1 MLLLPYYS
9 YFLGGI
15 FFMFSSIRPKAELE
29 ELLKRGTNLNATG
42 RFHQTLAF
50 NHFNSHDE
58 ENLKALYN
66 KLKDITPSMNAIF
79 NNYLSEISPSSQ
91 QTISEG
97 NINRYLTQFFLATRD
112 DEYVDETVKFFN
124 LFRKNQYEPGKLIV
138 VFNQFAFYITT
149 YILHNFGMKPN
160 KAFEYMKSFQSAV
173 NVDQELLVEVLTER
187 IIENVVAE
195 VSSLMDVNAKIM
207 YMKDL
212 VFSLDKQNEEI
223 QSSTAATEEIAAS
236 INEVARMSSHISEKT
251 TESVDHAVKGKNA
264 IEHALSEIFKTEE
277 TFTTIVESFS
287 ELQKRVN
294 DIEHVVTLI
303 NQIADQTNLLALN
316 ASIEAARAGEHGKGF
331 AVVAQEVRKL
341 AEGTVS
347 ALSEVST
354 NVHHLKSYSNDVSNS
369 ITETTEIIKDA
380 TVEAKE
386 SLPLLNAIV
395 SAIEGINLDVTNT
408 AAISQE
414 QAAAIDE
421 VSARMIEISNLQD
434 DIRDYSHNTSSDIH
448 LLGKEINR
456 FRNDI
461 VAKNNVQLSSIAL
474 LQLSKA
480 DHILWKW
487 RIYNM
492 FLGLENVQPSDVSSH
507 KDCRLGK
514 WYTSPRSVERFGH
527 LQDYRDLDAY
537 HIRVH
542 ESAKLAAEAHKA
554 GHIQQAEIHL
564 KEVDQASEKVLYFI
578 NNLITHLEKERV
590 MH

>member
-1 MLLLPYYS
+1 
-9 YFLGGI
+9 
-15 FFMFSSIRPKAELE
+15 MFSSIRPKAELD

-42 RFHQTLAF
+42 RFNKTLAF
-50 NHFNSHDE
+50 NHFNSQDE
-58 ENLKALYN
+58 ENLKTLYK
-66 KLKDITPSMNAIF
+66 KLSDITPSMNAIF
-79 NNYLSEISPSSQ
+79 NNYLSEISLSSEL
-91 QTISEG
+91 TISEEY
-97 NINRYLTQFFLATRD
+97 INRYLTQFFLATRN

-149 YILHNFGMKPN
+149 YILHNFGLKPN

-187 IIENVVAE
+187 TIENVVAE
-195 VSSLMDVNAKIM
+195 ISSLMDVNAKIM

-236 INEVARMSSHISEKT
+236 INEVARMSSRISEKT
-251 TESVDHAVKGKNA
+251 TESVDHAVQGKNA

-294 DIEHVVTLI
+294 DIENVVTLI

-354 NVHHLKSYSNDVSNS
+354 NVHHLKSYSNDVSVS
-369 ITETTEIIKDA
+369 ITETTEIIKEA

-408 AAISQE
+408 AAISEE

-421 VSARMIEISNLQD
+421 VSARMIEISSLQD
-434 DIRDYSHNTSSDIH
+434 DIRDYSHNTSRDIH
-448 LLGKEINR
+448 ALGKEINR

-461 VAKNNVQLSSIAL
+461 IANNNVQLSSIAL

-492 FLGLENVQPSDVSSH
+492 FLGLENVQPNDVSSH
-507 KDCRLGK
+507 TDCRLGK
-514 WYTSPRSVERFGH
+514 WYTSARSVERFGH

-537 HIRVH
+537 HLHVH
-542 ESAKLAAEAHKA
+542 ESAKLAAEAYKV
-554 GHIQQAEIHL
+554 GNIEQAEVHL
-564 KEVDQASEKVLYFI
+564 KEVDQASKQVLHYI
-578 NNLITHLEKERV
+578 NNLIAYLEQERV

>member
-1 MLLLPYYS
+1 
-9 YFLGGI
+9 
-15 FFMFSSIRPKAELE
+15 MFSSIRPKAELE

-42 RFHQTLAF
+42 RFNKTLAF
-50 NHFNSHDE
+50 NHFNSQDE
-58 ENLKALYN
+58 ENLKTLFN

-79 NNYLSEISPSSQ
+79 NNYLKEISLSSQ
-91 QTISEG
+91 LTISEE

-124 LFRKNQYEPGKLIV
+124 LFRKNQCEPGKLIV

-149 YILHNFGMKPN
+149 YILHNFGLKPN

-173 NVDQELLVEVLTER
+173 NVDQELLIEVLTER
-187 IIENVVAE
+187 TIENVVAE
-195 VSSLMDVNAKIM
+195 ISSLMDVNAKIM

-236 INEVARMSSHISEKT
+236 INEVARMSSRISEKT
-251 TESVDHAVKGKNA
+251 TESVDHAVQGKNA
-264 IEHALSEIFKTEE
+264 IEHALTEIFKTEE
-277 TFTTIVESFS
+277 TFTSIVESFS
-287 ELQKRVN
+287 ELQKRVK
-294 DIEHVVTLI
+294 DIENVVTLI

-347 ALSEVST
+347 ALSEVTT
-354 NVHHLKSYSNDVSNS
+354 NVHHLKSYSNEVSNS

-421 VSARMIEISNLQD
+421 VSARMIEISSLQD
-434 DIRDYSHNTSSDIH
+434 DIREYSHNTSSDIH
-448 LLGKEINR
+448 ALGKEINR

-461 VAKNNVQLSSIAL
+461 ISNNNVQLSSIAL

-492 FLGLENVQPSDVSSH
+492 FLGLENVEPSDVSSH
-507 KDCRLGK
+507 RDCRLGK
-514 WYTSPRSVERFGH
+514 WYTSARTVERFGH
-527 LQDYRDLDAY
+527 LQEYSELDAY
-537 HIRVH
+537 HLRVH
-542 ESAKLAAEAHKA
+542 ESAKLAAEAFKV
-554 GHIQQAEIHL
+554 GNIQQAEAHL
-564 KEVDQASEKVLYFI
+564 KEVDQASKQVLYFI
-578 NNLITHLEKERV
+578 NNLIAYLEKERV
-590 MH
+590 MQ

>member
-1 MLLLPYYS
+1 
-9 YFLGGI
+9 
-15 FFMFSSIRPKAELE
+15 MFSSIRPKAELD
-29 ELLKRGTNLNATG
+29 ELLKRGTDLHATG
-42 RFHQTLAF
+42 RFHQTLTF
-50 NHFNSHDE
+50 NHFQSEDE
-58 ENLKALYN
+58 AHLKALYD
-66 KLKDITPSMNAIF
+66 KLKDISPSMNAIF
-79 NNYLSEISPSSQ
+79 QQYLREISPTSQ
-91 QTISEG
+91 ITIREEQ
-97 NINRYLTQFFLATRD
+97 IERYLSQFFLATRD
-112 DEYVDETVKFFN
+112 DAYVDETIKFFN
-124 LFRKNQYEPGKLIV
+124 LLRQHRYQPGQLIV

-149 YILHNFGMKPN
+149 YILHNFGLKPN
-160 KAFEYMKSFQSAV
+160 KAFQYMKSFQAAV

-187 IIENVVAE
+187 IIENVVSE
-195 VSSLMDVNAKIM
+195 ISSLMDVNAKIM

-212 VFSLDKQNEEI
+212 VFSLDKQHEEI

-251 TESVDHAVKGKNA
+251 TESVDYATKGKNA

-277 TFTTIVESFS
+277 TFASIVQSFS

-294 DIEHVVTLI
+294 DIEQVVTLI

-341 AEGTVS
+341 AESTVS
-347 ALSEVST
+347 ALSEVSS
-354 NVHHLKSYSNDVSNS
+354 NVHHLKSYSNDVASS
-369 ITETTEIIKDA
+369 ITDTTTIIKEA
-380 TVEAKE
+380 TIEAKD

-395 SAIEGINLDVTNT
+395 EAIERINLDVTNT

-421 VSARMIEISNLQD
+421 VSTRMIEISNLQEE
-434 DIRDYSHNTSSDIH
+434 IRDYSHQTSNDIH
-448 LLGKEINR
+448 LLGQEINR

-461 VAKNNVQLSSIAL
+461 ITNNNVQLSSIAL

-492 FLGLENVQPSDVSSH
+492 FLGLEHVEPSDVSSH
-507 KDCRLGK
+507 RDCRLGK
-514 WYTSPRSVERFGH
+514 WYTAPRTVERFGH
-527 LQDYRDLDAY
+527 LQDYRELDSY
-537 HIRVH
+537 HLQVH

-554 GHIQQAEIHL
+554 GNIEQAEVHL
-564 KEVDQASEKVLYFI
+564 TEINKASEQVLYYI
-578 NNLITHLEKERV
+578 NNLIAYVEKDRV
-590 MH
+590 MQ

>member
-1 MLLLPYYS
+1 
-9 YFLGGI
+9 
-15 FFMFSSIRPKAELE
+15 
-29 ELLKRGTNLNATG
+29 
-42 RFHQTLAF
+42 
-50 NHFNSHDE
+50 
-58 ENLKALYN
+58 
-66 KLKDITPSMNAIF
+66 
-79 NNYLSEISPSSQ
+79 
-91 QTISEG
+91 
-97 NINRYLTQFFLATRD
+97 
-112 DEYVDETVKFFN
+112 
-124 LFRKNQYEPGKLIV
+124 
-138 VFNQFAFYITT
+138 
-149 YILHNFGMKPN
+149 
-160 KAFEYMKSFQSAV
+160 
-173 NVDQELLVEVLTER
+173 
-187 IIENVVAE
+187 
-195 VSSLMDVNAKIM
+195 
-207 YMKDL
+207 
-212 VFSLDKQNEEI
+212 
-223 QSSTAATEEIAAS
+223 
-236 INEVARMSSHISEKT
+236 MSSRISEKT
-251 TESVDHAVKGKNA
+251 TESVDHAVQGKNA

-277 TFTTIVESFS
+277 TFTSIVESFS

-347 ALSEVST
+347 ALSEVTT

-369 ITETTEIIKDA
+369 ITGTTEIIKEA

-395 SAIEGINLDVTNT
+395 SAIEDINLDVTNT

-421 VSARMIEISNLQD
+421 VSTRMIEISSLQD
-434 DIRDYSHNTSSDIH
+434 DIREYSHNTSSDIH

-461 VAKNNVQLSSIAL
+461 IANNNVQLSSIAL

-492 FLGLENVQPSDVSSH
+492 FLGLENVEPSDVSSH
-507 KDCRLGK
+507 KECRLGK
-514 WYTSPRSVERFGH
+514 WYSSPRSVERFGH
-527 LQDYRDLDAY
+527 LQDYRELDAY

-554 GHIQQAEIHL
+554 GQIQQAEIHL
-564 KEVDQASEKVLYFI
+564 KEVDQASKQVLYFI
-578 NNLITHLEKERV
+578 NNLILYLEKERV

>member
-1 MLLLPYYS
+1 
-9 YFLGGI
+9 
-15 FFMFSSIRPKAELE
+15 MFSSIRPKAELE
-29 ELLKRGTNLNATG
+29 ELLKRGTDLRATG

-50 NHFNSHDE
+50 NHFNSQDE
-58 ENLKALYN
+58 EHLKTLYE
-66 KLKDITPSMNAIF
+66 KLKDITPSMNSIF
-79 NNYLSEISPSSQ
+79 HHYLSEISPTSQ
-91 QTISEG
+91 LTISEE
-97 NINRYLTQFFLATRD
+97 NINQYLTQFFLATRD

-124 LFRKNQYEPGKLIV
+124 LFRKHQYEPGKLIV

-160 KAFEYMKSFQSAV
+160 KAFQFMKSFQSAV

-187 IIENVVAE
+187 IIENVVGE

-251 TESVDHAVKGKNA
+251 TESVDHATQGKNA

-277 TFTTIVESFS
+277 TFTSIVESFT

-294 DIEHVVTLI
+294 DIEQVVTLI

-341 AEGTVS
+341 AESTVS

-354 NVHHLKSYSNDVSNS
+354 NVHHLKSYSNDVSDS
-369 ITETTEIIKDA
+369 ITETTAIIKEA

-395 SAIEGINLDVTNT
+395 HAIEGINLDVTNT
-408 AAISQE
+408 AAISQQ

-421 VSARMIEISNLQD
+421 VSSRMIEISNLQE

-461 VAKNNVQLSSIAL
+461 IANNNVQLSSIAL

-492 FLGLENVQPSDVSSH
+492 FLGLEHVEPNDVSSH
-507 KDCRLGK
+507 RECRLGK
-514 WYTSPRSVERFGH
+514 WYTASRTVERFGH
-527 LQDYRDLDAY
+527 LQDYHDLDNY
-537 HIRVH
+537 HLLVH
-542 ESAKLAAEAHKA
+542 ESAKRAAAAFKA
-554 GHIQQAEIHL
+554 GNIAQADSHL
-564 KEVDQASEKVLYFI
+564 KEVDEASTQVLYNI
-578 NNLITHLEKERV
+578 NNLIAYLEKERV
-590 MH
+590 MQ

>member
-1 MLLLPYYS
+1 MLLLPYYT

-15 FFMFSSIRPKAELE
+15 FMFSSIRPKAELE
-29 ELLKRGTNLNATG
+29 QLLQRGTDLHATG

-50 NHFNSHDE
+50 NHFNSQDE
-58 ENLKALYN
+58 EHLKTLYQ
-66 KLKDITPSMNAIF
+66 KLKDITPSVNAIF
-79 NNYLSEISPSSQ
+79 YHYLSEISPTSQ
-91 QTISEG
+91 LTISEE
-97 NINRYLTQFFLATRD
+97 NITQYLTQFFLATRD
-112 DEYVDETVKFFN
+112 DDYVDETVKFFN
-124 LFRKNQYEPGKLIV
+124 LFRQHQYEPGKLIV

-149 YILHNFGMKPN
+149 YILHNFGIKPN
-160 KAFEYMKSFQSAV
+160 KAFQYMKSFQAAV

-187 IIENVVAE
+187 IVENVVGE

-223 QSSTAATEEIAAS
+223 QSSTAATEQIAAS
-236 INEVARMSSHISEKT
+236 INEVARMSSQISEKT
-251 TESVDHAVKGKNA
+251 TESVDHATKGKNA
-264 IEHALSEIFKTEE
+264 IEHALTEIFKTEE
-277 TFTTIVESFS
+277 TFTSIVESFS

-294 DIEHVVTLI
+294 DIEQVVTLI

-341 AEGTVS
+341 AENTVS

-369 ITETTEIIKDA
+369 ITETTAIIKEA
-380 TVEAKE
+380 TVEAKD

-395 SAIEGINLDVTNT
+395 HAIEGINVDVTNT
-408 AAISQE
+408 AAISEQ

-421 VSARMIEISNLQD
+421 VSARMIEISSLQE

-456 FRNDI
+456 FRNEI
-461 VAKNNVQLSSIAL
+461 IANNNVQLSSIAL

-492 FLGLENVQPSDVSSH
+492 FLGLESVEPNDVSSH
-507 KDCRLGK
+507 RDCRLGK
-514 WYTSPRSVERFGH
+514 WYTAPRTVDRFGH
-527 LQDYRDLDAY
+527 LQDYHDLDGY
-537 HIRVH
+537 HLRVH

-554 GHIQQAEIHL
+554 GNIEKADVHL
-564 KEVDQASEKVLYFI
+564 KEVDEASKHVLYYI
-578 NNLITHLEKERV
+578 NNLIAYLEKERV
-590 MH
+590 MQ

>member
-1 MLLLPYYS
+1 
-9 YFLGGI
+9 
-15 FFMFSSIRPKAELE
+15 MFSSIRPKAELE

-42 RFHQTLAF
+42 RFNKTLAF
-50 NHFNSHDE
+50 NHFNTQDE
-58 ENLKALYN
+58 ENLKTLFN

-79 NNYLSEISPSSQ
+79 NNYLKEISLSSQ
-91 QTISEG
+91 LTISEE

-149 YILHNFGMKPN
+149 YILHNFGLKPN

-173 NVDQELLVEVLTER
+173 NVDQELLIEVLTER
-187 IIENVVAE
+187 TIENVVAE
-195 VSSLMDVNAKIM
+195 ISSLMDVNAKIM

-236 INEVARMSSHISEKT
+236 INEVARMSSRISEKT
-251 TESVDHAVKGKNA
+251 TESVDHAVQGKNA
-264 IEHALSEIFKTEE
+264 IEHALTEIFKTEE
-277 TFTTIVESFS
+277 TFTSIVESFS
-287 ELQKRVN
+287 ELQKRVK
-294 DIEHVVTLI
+294 DIENVVTLI

-347 ALSEVST
+347 ALSEVTT
-354 NVHHLKSYSNDVSNS
+354 NVHHLKSYSNEVSNS

-421 VSARMIEISNLQD
+421 VSARMIEISSLQD
-434 DIRDYSHNTSSDIH
+434 DIREYSHNTSSDIH
-448 LLGKEINR
+448 SLGKEINR

-461 VAKNNVQLSSIAL
+461 ISNNNVQLSSIAL

-492 FLGLENVQPSDVSSH
+492 FLGLENVEPSDVSSH
-507 KDCRLGK
+507 RDCRLGK
-514 WYTSPRSVERFGH
+514 WYTSARTVERFGH
-527 LQDYRDLDAY
+527 LQEYSELDAY
-537 HIRVH
+537 HLRVH
-542 ESAKLAAEAHKA
+542 ESAKLAAEAFKV
-554 GHIQQAEIHL
+554 GNIQQAEAHL
-564 KEVDQASEKVLYFI
+564 KEVDQASKQVLYFI
-578 NNLITHLEKERV
+578 NNLIAYLEKERV
-590 MH
+590 MQ

>member
-1 MLLLPYYS
+1 MLLLPYYT

-15 FFMFSSIRPKAELE
+15 FMFSSIRPKAELE
-29 ELLKRGTNLNATG
+29 QLLQRGTDLHATG

-50 NHFNSHDE
+50 NHFNSQDE
-58 ENLKALYN
+58 EHLKTLYQ

-79 NNYLSEISPSSQ
+79 HHYLSEISPTSQ
-91 QTISEG
+91 LTISEE
-97 NINRYLTQFFLATRD
+97 NINQYLTQFFLATRD
-112 DEYVDETVKFFN
+112 DDYVDETVKFFN
-124 LFRKNQYEPGKLIV
+124 LFRQHQYEPGKLIV

-149 YILHNFGMKPN
+149 YILHNFGIKPN
-160 KAFEYMKSFQSAV
+160 KAFQYMKSFQAAV

-187 IIENVVAE
+187 IVENVVGE

-223 QSSTAATEEIAAS
+223 QSSTAATEQIAAS

-251 TESVDHAVKGKNA
+251 TESVDHATKGKNA
-264 IEHALSEIFKTEE
+264 IEHALAEIFKTEE
-277 TFTTIVESFS
+277 TFTSIVESFS

-294 DIEHVVTLI
+294 DIEQVVTLI

-341 AEGTVS
+341 AENTVS

-369 ITETTEIIKDA
+369 ITETTAIIKEA
-380 TVEAKE
+380 TVEAKD

-395 SAIEGINLDVTNT
+395 HAIEGINVDVTNT
-408 AAISQE
+408 AAISQQ

-421 VSARMIEISNLQD
+421 VSARMIEISSLQE

-461 VAKNNVQLSSIAL
+461 IANNNVQLSSIAL

-492 FLGLENVQPSDVSSH
+492 FLGLESVEPNEVSSH
-507 KDCRLGK
+507 RDCRLGK
-514 WYTSPRSVERFGH
+514 WYTAPRTVERFGH
-527 LQDYRDLDAY
+527 LQDYHDLDGY
-537 HIRVH
+537 HLRVH

-554 GHIQQAEIHL
+554 GNIEKADVHL
-564 KEVDQASEKVLYFI
+564 KEVDEASKHVLYYI
-578 NNLITHLEKERV
+578 NNLIAYLEKERV
-590 MH
+590 MQ

>member
-1 MLLLPYYS
+1 
-9 YFLGGI
+9 
-15 FFMFSSIRPKAELE
+15 MFSSIRPKAELE
-29 ELLKRGTNLNATG
+29 ELLKRGTNLSATG
-42 RFHQTLAF
+42 RFNKTLAF
-50 NHFNSHDE
+50 NHFNQQDE
-58 ENLKALYN
+58 ENLKTLFY

-79 NNYLSEISPSSQ
+79 KNYLNEISPSSQ
-91 QTISEG
+91 QTISEE
-97 NINRYLTQFFLATRD
+97 NISRYLTQFFLATRD

-149 YILHNFGMKPN
+149 YILHNFGLKPY

-195 VSSLMDVNAKIM
+195 ISSLMDVNAKIM

-277 TFTTIVESFS
+277 TFTTIVESFT

-354 NVHHLKSYSNDVSNS
+354 NVHHLKSYSNDVSHS
-369 ITETTEIIKDA
+369 ITETTTIIKEA
-380 TVEAKE
+380 TIEAKQ

-395 SAIEGINLDVTNT
+395 AAIEGINLDVTNT

-421 VSARMIEISNLQD
+421 VSARMIEISGHQD
-434 DIRDYSHNTSSDIH
+434 DIRDYSYNTSSDIH
-448 LLGKEINR
+448 LLGQEINR

-461 VAKNNVQLSSIAL
+461 IANNNVQLSSIAL

-492 FLGLENVQPSDVSSH
+492 FLGLEEVQPSDVSSH
-507 KDCRLGK
+507 TECRLGK
-514 WYTSPRSVERFGH
+514 WYSAPRTVERFGH
-527 LQDYRDLDAY
+527 LQDYGELDAY
-537 HIRVH
+537 HLQVH
-542 ESAKLAAEAHKA
+542 KSAKLAAEAYQEGNIQKA
-554 GHIQQAEIHL
+554 DGHL
-564 KEVDQASEKVLYFI
+564 KEVDEASKRVLFYI
-578 NNLITHLEKERV
+578 NNLIAYLEKERV
-590 MH
+590 MQ

>member
-1 MLLLPYYS
+1 
-9 YFLGGI
+9 
-15 FFMFSSIRPKAELE
+15 MFSSIRPKAELE
-29 ELLKRGTNLNATG
+29 ELLKRGTDLRATG

-50 NHFNSHDE
+50 NHFNTQDE
-58 ENLKALYN
+58 EHLKTLYE

-79 NNYLSEISPSSQ
+79 HHYLSEISPTSQ
-91 QTISEG
+91 LSISEE
-97 NINRYLTQFFLATRD
+97 NINQYLTQFFLATRD

-124 LFRKNQYEPGKLIV
+124 LFRKHQYEPGKLIV

-160 KAFEYMKSFQSAV
+160 KAFQFMKSFQSAV

-187 IIENVVAE
+187 IIENVVGE
-195 VSSLMDVNAKIM
+195 ISSLMDVNAKIM

-251 TESVDHAVKGKNA
+251 TESVDHATQGKNA

-277 TFTTIVESFS
+277 TFTSIVESFT

-294 DIEHVVTLI
+294 DIEQVVTLI

-341 AEGTVS
+341 AESTVS

-354 NVHHLKSYSNDVSNS
+354 NVHHLKSYSNDVSDS
-369 ITETTEIIKDA
+369 ITETTAIIKEA

-395 SAIEGINLDVTNT
+395 HAIEGINLDVTNT
-408 AAISQE
+408 AAISQQ

-421 VSARMIEISNLQD
+421 VSSRMIEISSLQE

-461 VAKNNVQLSSIAL
+461 IANNNVQLSSIAL

-492 FLGLENVQPSDVSSH
+492 FLGLEHVEPSDVSSH
-507 KDCRLGK
+507 RECRLGK
-514 WYTSPRSVERFGH
+514 WYTASRTVERFGH
-527 LQDYRDLDAY
+527 LQDYQDLDNN
-537 HIRVH
+537 HLLVH
-542 ESAKLAAEAHKA
+542 ESAKRAATAFKA
-554 GHIQQAEIHL
+554 GNIAQADSHL
-564 KEVDQASEKVLYFI
+564 KEVDAASTQVLYYI
-578 NNLITHLEKERV
+578 NNLIAYLEKERV
-590 MH
+590 MQ

>member
-1 MLLLPYYS
+1 
-9 YFLGGI
+9 
-15 FFMFSSIRPKAELE
+15 MFSSIRPKAELE

-42 RFHQTLAF
+42 RFNKTLAF

-58 ENLKALYN
+58 ENLKTLYY

-79 NNYLSEISPSSQ
+79 NNYLREISLSSQ
-91 QTISEG
+91 LTISEE

-149 YILHNFGMKPN
+149 YILHNFGLKPN

-173 NVDQELLVEVLTER
+173 NVDQELLIEVLTER
-187 IIENVVAE
+187 TIENVVAE
-195 VSSLMDVNAKIM
+195 ISSLMDVNAKIM

-236 INEVARMSSHISEKT
+236 INEVARMSSRISEKT
-251 TESVDHAVKGKNA
+251 TESVDHAVQGKNA
-264 IEHALSEIFKTEE
+264 IEHALTEIFKTEE
-277 TFTTIVESFS
+277 TFTSIVESFS
-287 ELQKRVN
+287 ELQKRVK
-294 DIEHVVTLI
+294 DIENVVTLI

-347 ALSEVST
+347 ALSEVTT
-354 NVHHLKSYSNDVSNS
+354 NVHHLKSYSNEVSNS

-421 VSARMIEISNLQD
+421 VSARMIEISSLQD
-434 DIRDYSHNTSSDIH
+434 DIREYSHNTSSDIH
-448 LLGKEINR
+448 ALGKEIDR

-461 VAKNNVQLSSIAL
+461 ISNNNVQLSSIAL

-492 FLGLENVQPSDVSSH
+492 FLGLENVEPSDVSSH
-507 KDCRLGK
+507 RDCRLGK
-514 WYTSPRSVERFGH
+514 WYTSARTVERFGH
-527 LQDYRDLDAY
+527 LHEYSELDA
-537 HIRVH
+537 HHLRVH
-542 ESAKLAAEAHKA
+542 ESAKLAAEAYKV
-554 GHIQQAEIHL
+554 GNIQQAEAHL
-564 KEVDQASEKVLYFI
+564 KEVDQASKQVLYFI
-578 NNLITHLEKERV
+578 NNLIAYLEKERV
-590 MH
+590 MQ

>member
-66 KLKDITPSMNAIF
+66 KLKDITPSMNAIY

>member
-1 MLLLPYYS
+1 
-9 YFLGGI
+9 
-15 FFMFSSIRPKAELE
+15 MFSSIRPKAELD
-29 ELLKRGTNLNATG
+29 ELLMRGTNLNATG
-42 RFHQTLAF
+42 RFNTTLAF
-50 NHFNSHDE
+50 NHFNSQDE
-58 ENLKALYN
+58 ENLKTLYN

-79 NNYLSEISPSSQ
+79 NNYLREISLSTQ
-91 QTISEG
+91 FTIREE
-97 NINRYLTQFFLATRD
+97 NINRYLNQFFLATRD

-149 YILHNFGMKPN
+149 YILHNFGFKPN

-173 NVDQELLVEVLTER
+173 NVDQELLIEVLTER
-187 IIENVVAE
+187 TIENVVAE
-195 VSSLMDVNAKIM
+195 ISSLMDVNAKIM

-212 VFSLDKQNEEI
+212 VFSLDKQNVEI

-236 INEVARMSSHISEKT
+236 INEVARMSSRISEKT
-251 TESVDHAVKGKNA
+251 TESVDHAQQGKNA

-294 DIEHVVTLI
+294 DIENVVTLI

-347 ALSEVST
+347 ALREVTT
-354 NVHHLKSYSNDVSNS
+354 NVHHLKSYSNVVSIS
-369 ITETTEIIKDA
+369 VTETTEIIKNA
-380 TVEAKE
+380 TSEAKE
-386 SLPLLNAIV
+386 ALPLLNAIV

-434 DIRDYSHNTSSDIH
+434 DIREYCHNTSSAIH
-448 LLGKEINR
+448 SLGKEINR

-461 VAKNNVQLSSIAL
+461 ISNNNVQLSSIAL

-492 FLGLENVQPSDVSSH
+492 FLGLENVEPSDVSSH
-507 KDCRLGK
+507 TDCRLGK
-514 WYTSPRSVERFGH
+514 WYTSARTVERFGH
-527 LQDYRDLDAY
+527 LQEYRELDAY
-537 HIRVH
+537 HLRVH
-542 ESAKLAAEAHKA
+542 ESAKLAAEAYKV
-554 GHIQQAEIHL
+554 GNIQQAEVHL
-564 KEVDQASEKVLYFI
+564 NEVNQASQQVLYFI
-578 NNLITHLEKERV
+578 NTLIAYLEKERV
-590 MH
+590 RH

>member
-1 MLLLPYYS
+1 
-9 YFLGGI
+9 
-15 FFMFSSIRPKAELE
+15 MFSSIRPKAELE

-42 RFHQTLAF
+42 RFNKTLAF
-50 NHFNSHDE
+50 NNFNSQDE

-66 KLKDITPSMNAIF
+66 KLKEITPSMNFIF
-79 NNYLSEISPSSQ
+79 HHYLSEISPSSQ
-91 QTISEG
+91 LMISEE

-124 LFRKNQYEPGKLIV
+124 LLREHQYEPGKLIV
-138 VFNQFAFYITT
+138 VFNQFSFYITT
-149 YILHNFGMKPN
+149 YILHNFGLKPY
-160 KAFEYMKSFQSAV
+160 KAFEYMKSFQAAV
-173 NVDQELLVEVLTER
+173 NVDQELLIEVLTER
-187 IIENVVAE
+187 IIENVVGE
-195 VSSLMDVNAKIM
+195 ISSLMDVNAKIM

-236 INEVARMSSHISEKT
+236 INEVARMSSQISEKT

-264 IEHALSEIFKTEE
+264 IEHALTEIFKTEE

-354 NVHHLKSYSNDVSNS
+354 NVHHLKSYSNEVSSS
-369 ITETTEIIKDA
+369 ITETTAIIKDA

-395 SAIEGINLDVTNT
+395 SAIEGINVDVTNT

-421 VSARMIEISNLQD
+421 VSARMIEISSLQD

-448 LLGKEINR
+448 VLGIEINR

-461 VAKNNVQLSSIAL
+461 IDNNNVNLSSIAL

-492 FLGLENVQPSDVSSH
+492 FLGLEKVEPNDVSSH

-514 WYTSPRSVERFGH
+514 WYTSERTVERFGQ

-537 HIRVH
+537 HLRVH
-542 ESAKLAAEAHKA
+542 ESAKYAAEAHRA
-554 GHIQQAEIHL
+554 GNIQQAEIHL
-564 KEVDQASEKVLYFI
+564 KEVDEASKKVLYYI
-578 NNLITHLEKERV
+578 NNLISYLEKERV

>member
-1 MLLLPYYS
+1 
-9 YFLGGI
+9 
-15 FFMFSSIRPKAELE
+15 MFSSIRPKAELE
-29 ELLKRGTNLNATG
+29 ELLKRGTDLGATG
-42 RFHQTLAF
+42 RFKKTLAF
-50 NHFNSHDE
+50 NNFNAKDE
-58 ENLKALYN
+58 QNLK
-66 KLKDITPSMNAIF
+66 KLFYKLQDTTPSMAGIF
-79 NNYLSEISPSSQ
+79 KNYLSEISPSSQ
-91 QTISEG
+91 QIISDE
-97 NINRYLTQFFLATRD
+97 NINRYLSQFFLATRD
-112 DEYVDETVKFFN
+112 DNYVDETVKFFN

-149 YILHNFGMKPN
+149 YILHNFGLKPY

-173 NVDQELLVEVLTER
+173 NVDQEMLVEVLTER
-187 IIENVVAE
+187 IIENVVSE

-212 VFSLDKQNEEI
+212 VFSLDQQSEEI
-223 QSSTAATEEIAAS
+223 QSSTAATEQIAAS
-236 INEVARMSSHISEKT
+236 INDVARMSSQISEKT
-251 TESVDHAVKGKNA
+251 TESVDHAINGKNA
-264 IEHALSEIFKTEE
+264 IEHALAEIFKTEE
-277 TFTTIVESFS
+277 TFTTIVHSFA

-294 DIEHVVTLI
+294 DIENVVTLI

-347 ALSEVST
+347 ALSEVSS
-354 NVHHLKSYSNDVSNS
+354 NVHHLKSYSNDVSKS
-369 ITETTEIIKDA
+369 ITETTAIIKEA
-380 TVEAKE
+380 TIEAKD

-421 VSARMIEISNLQD
+421 VSARMIQISNLQD
-434 DIRDYSHNTSSDIH
+434 DIREYSHNTSSDIH
-448 LLGKEINR
+448 LLGQEINR

-461 VAKNNVQLSSIAL
+461 ISNNNVQLSSIAL

-487 RIYNM
+487 RVYNM
-492 FLGLENVQPSDVSSH
+492 FLGLENVKSSDVSSH

-514 WYTSPRSVERFGH
+514 WYTNSRTIERFGH
-527 LQDYRDLDAY
+527 LQDYRDLDQY
-537 HIRVH
+537 HARVH
-542 ESAKLAAEAHKA
+542 ESAKLAAEAHA
-554 GHIQQAEIHL
+554 VGDIQQAEIHL
-564 KEVDQASEKVLYFI
+564 KEVDQASERVLYFI
-578 NNLITHLEKERV
+578 NNLIGLLEKERV
-590 MH
+590 ME

>member
-1 MLLLPYYS
+1 
-9 YFLGGI
+9 
-15 FFMFSSIRPKAELE
+15 MFSSIRPKAELE
-29 ELLKRGTNLNATG
+29 ELLKRGTNLSATG
-42 RFHQTLAF
+42 RFNKTLAF
-50 NHFNSHDE
+50 NHFNSQDE
-58 ENLKALYN
+58 ENLKTLYT
-66 KLKDITPSMNAIF
+66 KLKDITPSMNGIF
-79 NNYLSEISPSSQ
+79 NNYLREISPSSQ
-91 QTISEG
+91 QTISEE

-124 LFRKNQYEPGKLIV
+124 LFRKNQFEPGKLIV

-149 YILHNFGMKPN
+149 YILHNFGLKPN

-173 NVDQELLVEVLTER
+173 NVDQELLFEVLTER
-187 IIENVVAE
+187 IIENVVSE
-195 VSSLMDVNAKIM
+195 ISSLMDVNAKIM

-223 QSSTAATEEIAAS
+223 QSSTAATQEIAAS
-236 INEVARMSSHISEKT
+236 INEVARMSSRISEKT
-251 TESVDHAVKGKNA
+251 TDSVDHAVKGKNA
-264 IEHALSEIFKTEE
+264 IEHALTEIFKTEE
-277 TFTTIVESFS
+277 TFTTIVDSFT

-354 NVHHLKSYSNDVSNS
+354 NVHHLKSYSNDVSKS
-369 ITETTEIIKDA
+369 ITETTSIIKEA

-395 SAIEGINLDVTNT
+395 SAIEGINIDVTNT

-421 VSARMIEISNLQD
+421 VSARMIEISSLQD

-461 VAKNNVQLSSIAL
+461 ITNNNVQLSSIAL

-492 FLGLENVQPSDVSSH
+492 FLGLEHVLPHDVSSH

-514 WYTSPRSVERFGH
+514 WYTAKRTIERFGH
-527 LQDYRDLDAY
+527 LQDYRDLDTY
-537 HIRVH
+537 HARVH
-542 ESAKLAAEAHKA
+542 ESAKLAAEAHEAGNIHKA
-554 GHIQQAEIHL
+554 EGHLE
-564 KEVDQASEKVLYFI
+564 EVNQASERVLYFI
-578 NNLITHLEKERV
+578 NNLIAYLEKERV
-590 MH
+590 MQ

>member
-1 MLLLPYYS
+1 
-9 YFLGGI
+9 
-15 FFMFSSIRPKAELE
+15 MFSSIRPKAELD
-29 ELLKRGTNLNATG
+29 ELLKRGTDLNATG
-42 RFHQTLAF
+42 RFNKTLAF
-50 NHFNSHDE
+50 NNFNAKDE
-58 ENLKALYN
+58 DNLKTLYN
-66 KLKDITPSMNAIF
+66 KLQDITPSMAGIF
-79 NNYLSEISPSSQ
+79 KNYLSEISPSSQ
-91 QTISEG
+91 QIISDE
-97 NINRYLTQFFLATRD
+97 NINRYLSRFFLATRD
-112 DEYVDETVKFFN
+112 DNYVDETVKFFN

-138 VFNQFAFYITT
+138 VFNQFSFYITT
-149 YILHNFGMKPN
+149 YILHNFGLKPY

-187 IIENVVAE
+187 IIENVVSE
-195 VSSLMDVNAKIM
+195 ISSLMDANAKIM

-212 VFSLDKQNEEI
+212 VFSLDKQSAEI
-223 QSSTAATEEIAAS
+223 KSSTAATEEIAAS

-251 TESVDHAVKGKNA
+251 TESVDHAINGKNT
-264 IEHALSEIFKTEE
+264 IEQALAEIFKTEE
-277 TFTTIVESFS
+277 TFTTIVHSFA

-294 DIEHVVTLI
+294 DIENVVTII

-341 AEGTVS
+341 AEGTVL
-347 ALSEVST
+347 ALSEVSS
-354 NVHHLKSYSNDVSNS
+354 NVHHLKSYSNDVSKS
-369 ITETTEIIKDA
+369 ITETTAIIKEA
-380 TVEAKE
+380 TIEAKD

-421 VSARMIEISNLQD
+421 VSTRMIEMSNLQEN
-434 DIRDYSHNTSSDIH
+434 IREYSYNTSSDIH
-448 LLGKEINR
+448 LLGQEINR

-461 VAKNNVQLSSIAL
+461 IANNNIQLSSIAL

-487 RIYNM
+487 RVYNM
-492 FLGLENVQPSDVSSH
+492 FLGLEIIKPSDVSSH

-514 WYTSPRSVERFGH
+514 WYTNSRTIERFGH
-527 LQDYRDLDAY
+527 LQDYRELDQY
-537 HIRVH
+537 HVRVH
-542 ESAKLAAEAHKA
+542 ESAKLAAEAHAK

-564 KEVDQASEKVLYFI
+564 KEVDQASERVLYFI
-578 NNLITHLEKERV
+578 NNLIGLLEKERV
-590 MH
+590 ML

>member
-1 MLLLPYYS
+1 
-9 YFLGGI
+9 
-15 FFMFSSIRPKAELE
+15 MFSSIRPKAELE
-29 ELLKRGTNLNATG
+29 QLLQRGTDLHATG

-50 NHFNSHDE
+50 NHFNSQDE
-58 ENLKALYN
+58 EHLKTLYQ

-79 NNYLSEISPSSQ
+79 HHYLSEISPTSQ
-91 QTISEG
+91 LTISEE
-97 NINRYLTQFFLATRD
+97 NINQYLTQFFLATRD
-112 DEYVDETVKFFN
+112 DDYVDETVKFFN
-124 LFRKNQYEPGKLIV
+124 LFRQHQYEPGKLIV

-149 YILHNFGMKPN
+149 YILHNFGIKPN
-160 KAFEYMKSFQSAV
+160 KAFQYMKSFQAAV

-187 IIENVVAE
+187 IVENVVGE

-223 QSSTAATEEIAAS
+223 QSSTAATEQIAAS

-251 TESVDHAVKGKNA
+251 TESVDHATKGKNA
-264 IEHALSEIFKTEE
+264 IEHALAEIFKTEE
-277 TFTTIVESFS
+277 TFTSIVESFS

-294 DIEHVVTLI
+294 DIEQVVTLI

-341 AEGTVS
+341 AENTVS

-369 ITETTEIIKDA
+369 ITETTAIIKEA
-380 TVEAKE
+380 TVEAKD

-395 SAIEGINLDVTNT
+395 HAIEGINVDVTNT
-408 AAISQE
+408 AAISQQ

-421 VSARMIEISNLQD
+421 VSARMIEISSLQE

-461 VAKNNVQLSSIAL
+461 IANNNVQLSSIAL

-492 FLGLENVQPSDVSSH
+492 FLGLESVEPNGVSSH
-507 KDCRLGK
+507 RDCRLGK
-514 WYTSPRSVERFGH
+514 WYTAPRTVERFGH
-527 LQDYRDLDAY
+527 LQDYHDLDGY
-537 HIRVH
+537 HLRVH

-554 GHIQQAEIHL
+554 GNIEKADVHL
-564 KEVDQASEKVLYFI
+564 KEVDEASKHVLYYI
-578 NNLITHLEKERV
+578 NNLIAYLEKERV

>member
-1 MLLLPYYS
+1 
-9 YFLGGI
+9 
-15 FFMFSSIRPKAELE
+15 MFSSIRPKAELE

-42 RFHQTLAF
+42 RFNKTLAF
-50 NHFNSHDE
+50 NHFNSQDE
-58 ENLKALYN
+58 ENLKTLYN

-79 NNYLSEISPSSQ
+79 NSYLSELSLSSQ
-91 QTISEG
+91 LTISEE
-97 NINRYLTQFFLATRD
+97 NINRYLTQFFLASRD

-149 YILHNFGMKPN
+149 YILHNFGLKPN
-160 KAFEYMKSFQSAV
+160 KAFDYMKSFQSAV

-187 IIENVVAE
+187 TIENVVAE
-195 VSSLMDVNAKIM
+195 ISSLMDVNAKIM

-236 INEVARMSSHISEKT
+236 INEVARMSSRISEKT
-251 TESVDHAVKGKNA
+251 TESVDHAVQGKNA

-277 TFTTIVESFS
+277 TFTSIVESFA

-294 DIEHVVTLI
+294 DIENVVTLI

-347 ALSEVST
+347 ALNEVST
-354 NVHHLKSYSNDVSNS
+354 NVQHLKSYSNDVSNS
-369 ITETTEIIKDA
+369 ITETTEIIKEA

-434 DIRDYSHNTSSDIH
+434 DIREYSHNTSSDIH
-448 LLGKEINR
+448 SLGKEINR

-461 VAKNNVQLSSIAL
+461 ISNNNVQLSSIAL

-492 FLGLENVQPSDVSSH
+492 FLGLENVEPRDVSSH
-507 KDCRLGK
+507 TDCRLGK
-514 WYTSPRSVERFGH
+514 WYTSTRSVERFGH
-527 LQDYRDLDAY
+527 LQEYRELDAY
-537 HIRVH
+537 HLRVH
-542 ESAKLAAEAHKA
+542 ESAKLAAEAYKI
-554 GHIQQAEIHL
+554 GNIQQAEVHL
-564 KEVDQASEKVLYFI
+564 KEVDQASKQVLYYL
-578 NNLITHLEKERV
+578 NNLIAYLEKERV

>member
-1 MLLLPYYS
+1 
-9 YFLGGI
+9 
-15 FFMFSSIRPKAELE
+15 MFSSIRPKAELE

-42 RFHQTLAF
+42 RFNKTLAF

-58 ENLKALYN
+58 ENLKTLYY

-79 NNYLSEISPSSQ
+79 NNYLREISLSSQ
-91 QTISEG
+91 LTISEE

-149 YILHNFGMKPN
+149 YILHNFGLKPN

-173 NVDQELLVEVLTER
+173 NVDQELLIEVLTER
-187 IIENVVAE
+187 TIENVVAE
-195 VSSLMDVNAKIM
+195 ISSLMDVNAKIM

-236 INEVARMSSHISEKT
+236 INEVARMSSRISEKT
-251 TESVDHAVKGKNA
+251 TESVDHAVQGKNA
-264 IEHALSEIFKTEE
+264 IEHALTEIFKTEE
-277 TFTTIVESFS
+277 TFTSIVESFS
-287 ELQKRVN
+287 ELQKRVK
-294 DIEHVVTLI
+294 DIENVVTLI

-347 ALSEVST
+347 ALSEVTT
-354 NVHHLKSYSNDVSNS
+354 NVHHLKSYSNEVSNS

-421 VSARMIEISNLQD
+421 VSARMIEISSLQD
-434 DIRDYSHNTSSDIH
+434 DIREYSHNTSSDIH
-448 LLGKEINR
+448 ALGKEIDR

-461 VAKNNVQLSSIAL
+461 ISNNNVQLSSIAL

-492 FLGLENVQPSDVSSH
+492 FLGLENVEPSDVSSH
-507 KDCRLGK
+507 RDCRLGK
-514 WYTSPRSVERFGH
+514 WYTSARTVERFGH
-527 LQDYRDLDAY
+527 LHEYSELDA
-537 HIRVH
+537 HHLRVH
-542 ESAKLAAEAHKA
+542 ESAKLAAEAYKV
-554 GHIQQAEIHL
+554 GNIQQAEAHL
-564 KEVDQASEKVLYFI
+564 KEVDQASKQVLYFI
-578 NNLITHLEKERV
+578 NNLIAYLKKERV
-590 MH
+590 MQ

>member
-1 MLLLPYYS
+1 
-9 YFLGGI
+9 
-15 FFMFSSIRPKAELE
+15 MFSSIRPKAELE

-42 RFHQTLAF
+42 RFNKTLAF
-50 NHFNSHDE
+50 NHFNAQDE
-58 ENLKALYN
+58 ENLKTLYN

-79 NNYLSEISPSSQ
+79 NSYLREISLSSQ
-91 QTISEG
+91 LTISEE
-97 NINRYLTQFFLATRD
+97 NINRYLNQFFLATRD

-149 YILHNFGMKPN
+149 YILHNFGLKPN
-160 KAFEYMKSFQSAV
+160 KAFAYMKSFQSAV

-187 IIENVVAE
+187 TIENVVAE
-195 VSSLMDVNAKIM
+195 ISSLMDVNAKIM

-251 TESVDHAVKGKNA
+251 TESVDHAVQGKNA

-277 TFTTIVESFS
+277 TFTTIVESFA

-294 DIEHVVTLI
+294 DIENVVTLI

-354 NVHHLKSYSNDVSNS
+354 NVQHLKSYSNDVSNS
-369 ITETTEIIKDA
+369 ITETTEIIKEA

-434 DIRDYSHNTSSDIH
+434 DIREYSHNTSSDIH
-448 LLGKEINR
+448 SLGIEINR

-461 VAKNNVQLSSIAL
+461 ISNNNVQLSSIAL

-492 FLGLENVQPSDVSSH
+492 FLGLENVEPSDVSSH
-507 KDCRLGK
+507 TECRLGK
-514 WYTSPRSVERFGH
+514 WYTSTRTVDRFGH
-527 LQDYRDLDAY
+527 LQEYRELDAY
-537 HIRVH
+537 HLRVH
-542 ESAKLAAEAHKA
+542 ESAKLSAEAYKA
-554 GHIQQAEIHL
+554 GNIQQAEVHL
-564 KEVDQASEKVLYFI
+564 KEVDQASKQVLYYI
-578 NNLITHLEKERV
+578 NNLIAYLEKERV

>member
-1 MLLLPYYS
+1 
-9 YFLGGI
+9 
-15 FFMFSSIRPKAELE
+15 MFSSIRPKAELE
-29 ELLKRGTNLNATG
+29 ELLKRGTNLSATG

-50 NHFNSHDE
+50 NHFHSQDE
-58 ENLKALYN
+58 ENLKALFY

-79 NNYLSEISPSSQ
+79 KHYLTEISPSSQ
-91 QTISEG
+91 QTISEA
-97 NINRYLTQFFLATRD
+97 NINQYLTQFFLATRD
-112 DEYVDETVKFFN
+112 DAYVDETVKFFN
-124 LFRKNQYEPGKLIV
+124 LFRKNHYEPGKLIV

-149 YILHNFGMKPN
+149 YILHNFGLKPH
-160 KAFEYMKSFQSAV
+160 KAFAYMKSFQSAV

-187 IIENVVAE
+187 IIENVVSE
-195 VSSLMDVNAKIM
+195 ISSLMDVNAKIM

-212 VFSLDKQNEEI
+212 VYSLDKQNEEI

-264 IEHALSEIFKTEE
+264 IEHALSEIFKTEQ
-277 TFTTIVESFS
+277 TFTTIVDSFT

-347 ALSEVST
+347 ALGEVST
-354 NVHHLKSYSNDVSNS
+354 NVHHLKSYSNDVSHS
-369 ITETTEIIKDA
+369 IAETTSIIQEA
-380 TVEAKE
+380 TNEAKQ

-395 SAIEGINLDVTNT
+395 TAIEGINLDVTNT

-421 VSARMIEISNLQD
+421 VSARMIEISSLQE
-434 DIRDYSHNTSSDIH
+434 DIRDYSTNTSSDIH

-456 FRNDI
+456 FRQDI
-461 VAKNNVQLSSIAL
+461 IANNNVQLSSIAL

-492 FLGLENVQPSDVSSH
+492 FLGLEDVQPSDVSSH
-507 KDCRLGK
+507 TECRLGK
-514 WYTSPRSVERFGH
+514 WYTASRTVERFGH
-527 LQDYRDLDAY
+527 LQDYRDLDDY
-537 HIRVH
+537 HVRVH
-542 ESAKLAAEAHKA
+542 NSAKLAAEAFKA
-554 GHIQQAEIHL
+554 GHIDQADNYL
-564 KEVDQASEKVLYFI
+564 KEVDEASERVLFYI
-578 NNLITHLEKERV
+578 NNLITYLEKERV
-590 MH
+590 MQ